1 MAPAAGTGSQP
12 AQGRDSRAERSRYST
27 EPSRVQSAKRDSRLI
42 RQSVVRRT
50 LEGEVPHLRLPFLS
64 SCATCVSWRTVTA
77 EKLEI
82 EQLASLWTPGQ
93 SVTPI
98 GNLLQQLVVDKKEV
112 RDSFFA
118 PLDFVR

>member
-27 EPSRVQSAKRDSRLI
+27 EPSRVEREARQPADPAVSSASDPRGRGAALSR
-42 RQSVVRRT
+42 S
-50 LEGEVPHLRLPFLS
+50 LS
-64 SCATCVSWRTVTA
+64 LSCAACVSWRTVTA

-112 RDSFFA
+112 RDSF
-118 PLDFVR
+118 LLRSTL

>member
-1 MAPAAGTGSQP
+1 M
-12 AQGRDSRAERSRYST
+12 
-27 EPSRVQSAKRDSRLI
+27 
-42 RQSVVRRT
+42 
-50 LEGEVPHLRLPFLS
+50 
-64 SCATCVSWRTVTA
+64 TA

>member
-1 MAPAAGTGSQP
+1 M
-12 AQGRDSRAERSRYST
+12 
-27 EPSRVQSAKRDSRLI
+27 
-42 RQSVVRRT
+42 
-50 LEGEVPHLRLPFLS
+50 
-64 SCATCVSWRTVTA
+64 TA

-112 RDSFFA
+112 RDSFCSA
-118 PLDFVR
+118 RLCEIRKAECRLLV

>member
-1 MAPAAGTGSQP
+1 MAPAAGTVCRRREGTAEQSG
-12 AQGRDSRAERSRYST
+12 ADTLLSRAES
-27 EPSRVQSAKRDSRLI
+27 SAKRDSRLI

-50 LEGEVPHLRLPFLS
+50 LEGEVPHLRLPFLC

-112 RDSFFA
+112 RDSF
-118 PLDFVR
+118 LLRSTL

>member
-1 MAPAAGTGSQP
+1 MAPAAGTGTVC
-12 AQGRDSRAERSRYST
+12 RRRAERVFGQQRSRYST
-27 EPSRVQSAKRDSRLI
+27 ERSRVQSAKRDSRLI

-112 RDSFFA
+112 RDFF
-118 PLDFVR
+118 LLRSIL

>member
-12 AQGRDSRAERSRYST
+12 AQGRDSRAERSRYSTT

-98 GNLLQQLVVDKKEV
+98 GNLLQELVVDKKEV
-112 RDSFFA
+112 RDSF
-118 PLDFVR
+118 LLRSTL